1 MVSEK
6 ETGNF
11 MHGFESKGQ

>member
-1 MVSEK
+1 MASAK

-11 MHGFESKGQ
+11 THGFESKGQ